1 MVTSTTTSGTGSYL
15 LFTSPLMRE
24 NPDTA
29 EFKSSVGEVEAATA
43 QSGILLY
50 IIWRRNSDIFTVCF
64 DLTIVLICDDV
75 ELMGISYYIYQ
86 LLVSYKKLLLLKLV
100 YRHDSVIH
108 LSQQ

>member
-29 EFKSSVGEVEAATA
+29 ESKSLVHEVEAATA

-50 IIWRRNSDIFTVCF
+50 IIWRGNSNIFTVCF
-64 DLTIVLICDDV
+64 ELTKVLFCDDV
-75 ELMGISYYIYQ
+75 ELMGISYYVCQ
-86 LLVSYKKLLLLKLV
+86 LLVLYKQHF
-100 YRHDSVIH
+100 Y
-108 LSQQ
+108 